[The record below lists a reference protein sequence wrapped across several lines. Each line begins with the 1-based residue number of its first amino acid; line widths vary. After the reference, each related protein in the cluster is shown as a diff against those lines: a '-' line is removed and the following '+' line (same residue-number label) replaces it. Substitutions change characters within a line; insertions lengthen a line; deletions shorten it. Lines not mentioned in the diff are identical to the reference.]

1 MRQRPCEQPGRAQPG
16 APRRVPTAARTPLAG
31 PVLSPA
37 AVEGLPEDCSTDSSA
52 IEAIYFEFSDDSELA
67 ESCRRC

>member
-1 MRQRPCEQPGRAQPG
+1 MSSRAGRNPARPAVCPLPPA
-16 APRRVPTAARTPLAG
+16 LAG